1 MRLRHPCVCEHGG
14 SDESRSELPEEDLR
28 RADAWSG
35 APSKAAAPPHGG
47 RHLRCLPSMSNWQ
60 DIGRQSQDTKEAL
73 ELPAGPG
80 GAGLGQTGLSFAP
93 ETTQQ

>member
-1 MRLRHPCVCEHGG
+1 M
-14 SDESRSELPEEDLR
+14 S
-28 RADAWSG
+28 
-35 APSKAAAPPHGG
+35 PSAG
-47 RHLRCLPSMSNWQ
+47 LPSMSNWQ